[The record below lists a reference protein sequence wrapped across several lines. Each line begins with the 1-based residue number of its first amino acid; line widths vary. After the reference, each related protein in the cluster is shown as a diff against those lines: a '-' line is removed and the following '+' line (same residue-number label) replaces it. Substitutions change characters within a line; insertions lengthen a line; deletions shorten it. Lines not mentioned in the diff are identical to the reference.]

1 MSPTTGAYMKSCWI
15 KSDHQSCV
23 LEFKDVPI
31 PEPKAGEV
39 VIKTHASSLNRGEL
53 IVGGVVHGGPLKLG
67 GGDGA
72 GVVHKIG
79 AGVSGFKVG
88 DRVFGRIVGGWAE
101 YSVALS
107 HQLMLMGDKMS
118 WEQAASAGVAF
129 LTAYE
134 LIFPPYGKLKAG
146 EVLLVAGASSGVGVA
161 AVQIGKALGA
171 TVIGTSG
178 SEAKLTAL
186 KALGMDHGIHT
197 RLPDFAQ
204 KAKEFSGGKGVDL
217 AINLVGGSVF
227 AELMRCLARKGRI
240 GIVGYVDGVFKAEI
254 DLNALHA
261 NRFEVYGVS
270 NSRATVEEKAL
281 AMKHFI
287 KDVLPLLQDGRITPV
302 VDKVFAFDQLPEAK
316 KYVETNAQLGKVVV
330 RIQ

>member
-1 MSPTTGAYMKSCWI
+1 MKTCWI
-15 KSDHQSCV
+15 KSDDKTAV
-23 LEFKDVPI
+23 LEYRDMPI

-39 VIKTHASSLNRGEL
+39 VLKNYGSSLNRGEL
-53 IVGGVVHGGPLKLG
+53 IVGSVVHGGPLKLG

-72 GVVHKIG
+72 GVVHSIG

-88 DRVFGRIVGGWAE
+88 DKVYGRVMGGWAE
-101 YSVALS
+101 YCAARAE
-107 HQLMLMGDKMS
+107 QLMLMPERLT
-118 WEQAASAGVAF
+118 WEQAASVGVAF

-134 LIFPPYGKLKAG
+134 LIFPPYGKLKKG
-146 EVLLVAGASSGVGVA
+146 ETLLVAGASSGVGVA
-161 AVQIGKALGA
+161 AVQIGKALGC

-178 SEAKLTAL
+178 SADKLAKL
-186 KALGMDHGIHT
+186 KALGMDHGILT
-197 RLPDFAQ
+197 RKPDFA
-204 KAKEFSGGKGVDL
+204 AKVKELTGGKGIDL

-227 AELMRCLARKGRI
+227 AELMRTLARKGRI

-270 NSRATVEEKAL
+270 NSKATAEEKAE
-281 AMKHFI
+281 AMRCFAR
-287 KDVLPLLQDGRITPV
+287 DVAPMLNDGRIVPV

-316 KYVETNAQLGKVVV
+316 KYVESDAQMGKVVV
-330 RIQ
+330 RVQ